1 MKYKSKSSV
10 YNDRLYLV
18 AKWLNETARQRCL
31 KPNYL
36 IRALYSEMIHPGWH
50 VVVFCWN
57 RLFPVTIEPP
67 SPLQITESP
76 QTEFLSAG
84 GKCGELPLF
93 LNIYRFLGFFG
104 GGVGIFFVVWSYV
117 THFSHL
123 AKRCKKIV
131 FNEGNNKL
139 FSILFSNVC
148 SQRYWPAT
156 RVTSGIF
163 TAYICW
169 WTLAKTVQ
177 LIMLL
182 CA

>member
-93 LNIYRFLGFFG
+93 LNIYRFLGFFWWRG
-104 GGVGIFFVVWSYV
+104 RDFFCCLVLRHTLQS
-117 THFSHL
+117 SS
-123 AKRCKKIV
+123 KKMQE
-131 FNEGNNKL
+131 NCLQWGK
-139 FSILFSNVC
+139 
-148 SQRYWPAT
+148 Q
-156 RVTSGIF
+156 
-163 TAYICW
+163 
-169 WTLAKTVQ
+169 
-177 LIMLL
+177 
-182 CA
+182 